1 MKVGLT
7 MEWYKDETMEI
18 IFDKA
23 PIVRM
28 STILPSMTA
37 LQKQTIEKYPFV
49 CLQQIEVTIKYKDNT
64 YKFSVPKGYRWDGAT
79 IPRIF
84 WRLIGAKTDPRF
96 LIPSMI
102 HDVLCENKHYVD
114 YNRYLADKVFER
126 LLFVAGVPAFTRWL
140 MFHSVDNF
148 QKFNGWKKE
157 LVKNE

>member
-1 MKVGLT
+1 MI
-7 MEWYKDETMEI
+7 WYEDDELEI
-18 IFDKA
+18 SFDRSPVVK
-23 PIVRM
+23 M
-28 STILPSMTA
+28 STILPSMT
-37 LQKQTIEKYPFV
+37 LLEKQTIMRFPFV
-49 CLQQIEVTIKYKDNT
+49 CLHHIEVTIKYKNKI
-64 YKFSVPKGYRWDGAT
+64 YEFPISRGYRWDGAT

-114 YNRYLADKVFER
+114 YDRYLADKIFER

-148 QKFNGWKKE
+148 QKFNHWNKE
-157 LVKNE
+157 TNKNG

>member
-1 MKVGLT
+1 
-7 MEWYKDETMEI
+7 MEWYKDNELEI
-18 IFDKA
+18 IFNKS

-28 STILPSMTA
+28 STILPSMTEDE
-37 LQKQTIEKYPFV
+37 KQTISKYPFM
-49 CLQQIEVTIKYKDNT
+49 CLTEVEVIIKYKNNT
-64 YKFSVPKGYRWDGAT
+64 YKFTIPKKYRWDGAT

-148 QKFNGWKKE
+148 QKLNSWKKE
-157 LVKNE
+157 SNKNG